1 MRKPNKKCQWTDF
14 CTTCDDIKDKQDTCY
29 ACEHYS
35 MIDSGYGWCVFNP
48 QPIPVA
54 WCRDICSQFKSL
66 VRL

>member
-1 MRKPNKKCQWTDF
+1 MRKPNKKCQWANF

-35 MIDSGYGWCVFNP
+35 MIDSGYGWCKFNP

-54 WCRDICSQFKSL
+54 WCRDICSQFKP
-66 VRL
+66 